1 MRKSYLFALLAAVCC
16 QPIYAA
22 SDASDG
28 MKVVDI
34 VVSPGELS
42 SLIDNIGSGISTLRL
57 SGAADVRDFRY
68 LSVSLPSGV
77 QKLDLSELTVEAYV
91 YLRPQSDGRT
101 CFYANELPAWS
112 LFSLPVKELI
122 LPRSLVSIGEGA
134 MSASSIE
141 KIALPE
147 GIEAVGD
154 YAFYG
159 CSALKDVIL
168 PSTLNTLGRS
178 SFSGCVSLAGI
189 SLESTKITHLPDYCF
204 ADDTLFSSV
213 TFPTSLH
220 SLGVEVFRNTAIKE
234 LSIPSVSAYD
244 DYALAGMKTLTD
256 LSLSEEA
263 TFGKGTL
270 MGDVALA
277 TLNGFPVVVPSLFA
291 AGCESLDIDM
301 KSDDVEAIGSFA
313 FAGTA
318 PENLRFNS
326 LRMVEEGA
334 FADIGALNR
343 IDMHLLDKEIPEVH
357 PEAFAGVDTASV
369 MLIVNDGSEALWRVH
384 DTWGRFNIIPVS
396 QAGVEENMTD
406 SRDILIYPDGDHLRV
421 YCDEGLSAIAIY
433 APDGRVLLEQ
443 KLDGTSAEIDIA
455 RFSTSS
461 VAADA
466 CIIISVRGGKNIKV
480 LKLKMK

>member
-1 MRKSYLFALLAAVCC
+1 M
-16 QPIYAA
+16 
-22 SDASDG
+22 
-28 MKVVDI
+28 
-34 VVSPGELS
+34 
-42 SLIDNIGSGISTLRL
+42 
-57 SGAADVRDFRY
+57 
-68 LSVSLPSGV
+68 
-77 QKLDLSELTVEAYV
+77 
-91 YLRPQSDGRT
+91 
-101 CFYANELPAWS
+101 
-112 LFSLPVKELI
+112 
-122 LPRSLVSIGEGA
+122 
-134 MSASSIE
+134 
-141 KIALPE
+141 
-147 GIEAVGD
+147 
-154 YAFYG
+154 
-159 CSALKDVIL
+159 
-168 PSTLNTLGRS
+168 
-178 SFSGCVSLAGI
+178 
-189 SLESTKITHLPDYCF
+189 
-204 ADDTLFSSV
+204 

-263 TFGKGTL
+263 TLGKGTL

-301 KSDDVEAIGSFA
+301 KCGDVEAIGPFA

-384 DTWGRFNIIPVS
+384 DTWGRFNIVPVS
-396 QAGVEENMTD
+396 QAGIEENMTD